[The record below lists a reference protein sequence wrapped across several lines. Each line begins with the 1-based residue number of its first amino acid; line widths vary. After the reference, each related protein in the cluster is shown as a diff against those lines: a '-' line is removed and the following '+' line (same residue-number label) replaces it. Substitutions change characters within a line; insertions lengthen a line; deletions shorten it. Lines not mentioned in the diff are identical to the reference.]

1 MLGSELFTNLFFFFL
16 NLDIISSI
24 FRLEAERK
32 EFVAV
37 DLCAPVILVAFQT
50 PEPME
55 IQIPITIPMYS
66 ENKVIKE

>member
-1 MLGSELFTNLFFFFL
+1 MLGSGLFTSLFFKSRHYL
-16 NLDIISSI
+16 LYCQARSW
-24 FRLEAERK
+24 K

-37 DLCAPVILVAFQT
+37 DLCAPVILVAFQS

-55 IQIPITIPMYS
+55 IQSSITVPMHS